1 MKIDMTAH
9 SQFFTIQEMTKS
21 ETAEK
26 LGIDNTPDEVSYFML
41 RNLMSFLD
49 MIRNLWG
56 GPIYVNSGYRCPELN
71 NAVRGSKKSQHLK
84 GQAADITVCSPKK
97 NKELFDLIV
106 KNKKMLNFDQL
117 IDESD
122 YQWIHVSKVYQS
134 DKNRNLILH
143 L

>member
-9 SQFFTIQEMTKS
+9 SQFFTIQEMIKS
-21 ETAEK
+21 PTAEK

-49 MIRNLWG
+49 MIRTLWN

-71 NAVRGSKKSQHLK
+71 NAVGGSKKSQHLK
-84 GQAADITVCSPKK
+84 GQAADITTGNPKK
-97 NKELFDLIV
+97 NKELFDLIL

-122 YQWIHVSKVYQS
+122 YAWIHISKVFQAE
-134 DKNRNLILH
+134 KNRNQVLH

>member
-1 MKIDMTAH
+1 MKIDL
-9 SQFFTIQEMTKS
+9 SFKSRYFTMKELIYS

-26 LGIDNTPDEVSYFML
+26 LGIDNTPDEVSCFML

-49 MIRNLWG
+49 MIRTLWN
-56 GPIYVNSGYRCPELN
+56 GPIYVNSGFRCPELN
-71 NAVRGSKKSQHLK
+71 NAIGGAKKSQHMK
-84 GQAADITVCSPKK
+84 GQAADITVGSQKK

-117 IDESD
+117 IEESD

-134 DKNRNLILH
+134 EKNRKQVLH